1 METMDHTK
9 KEGKRNEI
17 ESSAEFDVELLRC
30 VFWPGIVVSHLLLAL
45 LLGAATTLPMKRC
58 YFCFSTSKSL
68 ASAFF
73 SIFSFCSFFVFPSF
87 GAVAL
92 VC

>member
-17 ESSAEFDVELLRC
+17 EGGAELTWSRC

-58 YFCFSTSKSL
+58 
-68 ASAFF
+68 
-73 SIFSFCSFFVFPSF
+73 
-87 GAVAL
+87 
-92 VC
+92 